1 MNENFEDI
9 KKSYKQAIESGDKE
23 GLNTII
29 DFHLRVYLQCQYE
42 ITSIG
47 IQDAEAL
54 STNDE
59 SISEGL
65 KFLRQKKEFLE
76 NLVFNDDAW
85 NEFSQKLK
93 SRGNLN
99 NLPQLIQNAD

>member
-1 MNENFEDI
+1 MNEEFEDI
-9 KKSYKQAIESGDKE
+9 KESYQQAIESGDKE

-42 ITSIG
+42 RTSIG
-47 IQDAEAL
+47 IQNAEAL

-65 KFLRQKKEFLE
+65 NSLRQKKEFLE
-76 NLVFNDDAW
+76 NLVFNDDTW
-85 NEFSQKLK
+85 HNFSQQLK
-93 SRGNLN
+93 SGNLEGF
-99 NLPQLIQNAD
+99 PQIIQNAN